1 MFLWSREG
9 FCHSMKISCG
19 STGEVLWYP
28 AGEGI
33 LGGGSVDPQ
42 VGSRVFHGG
51 LRDPQRFWSW
61 W

>member
-1 MFLWSREG
+1 
-9 FCHSMKISCG
+9 MKISCG